1 MPLRASPANWARG
14 PIAAEDQAKIAVRV
28 LHGRFFT
35 PCSTRPRRTPHTGR
49 HSAVRIT
56 REAWLAARKE
66 LLAKEKELT
75 RLRDEL
81 NAERRDLP
89 MAVTL
94 GWHDAVRIPD
104 LRTIIGLSQ
113 QAFFRRSCCPEH
125 REEQCA
131 EA

>member
-1 MPLRASPANWARG
+1 MGMTSLGNMPIFKPLR
-14 PIAAEDQAKIAVRV
+14 
-28 LHGRFFT
+28 
-35 PCSTRPRRTPHTGR
+35 RP
-49 HSAVRIT
+49 
-56 REAWLAARKE
+56 
-66 LLAKEKELT
+66 
-75 RLRDEL
+75 
-81 NAERRDLP
+81 LP